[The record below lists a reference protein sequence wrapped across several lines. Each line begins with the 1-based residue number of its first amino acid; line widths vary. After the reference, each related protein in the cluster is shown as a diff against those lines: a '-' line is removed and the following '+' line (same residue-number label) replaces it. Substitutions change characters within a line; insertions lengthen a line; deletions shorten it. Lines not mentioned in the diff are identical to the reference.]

1 MWDKGKAV
9 TLHDDSSV
17 APSFTRPEAMRILHI
32 LDHSIPLHSGYAFR
46 SLSILKHQRQM
57 GWHTVQMTGPRQGGS
72 ELSPA
77 DSGGWHFFRTAP
89 SPSLWAALPL
99 LRHWSVVRELS
110 RRMLEVIRLTRPDV
124 LHAHSPALNAL
135 AALRVG
141 RRLGIPVVYEIRA
154 FWEDAAA
161 DLGTGRTGGL
171 RYRLSRALETYVVRR
186 ADAVTTICEGL
197 RSDIEAR
204 GVAPERITVIPNAVN
219 LNHFEASRPRDNALA
234 LQLGVGRGPTLGFVG
249 SFYAYEGLELL
260 LQAMPQLIEA
270 HPGLRLLLVGGGPQE
285 EMLKQCAKRL
295 GIASHVI
302 FAGRVPHEEVTCYYS
317 VIDVLVYPR
326 LAMRLT
332 DLVTPLKPLEAMAQG
347 RLVVASNVGGHCEL
361 IRDGDT
367 GLLFKAGDVGDL
379 VYVTLSLLRTPL
391 RWPALRAAA
400 RAYVESERTW
410 PASVARYE
418 TVYAGMQAHA
428 GRR

>member
-1 MWDKGKAV
+1 
-9 TLHDDSSV
+9 
-17 APSFTRPEAMRILHI
+17 MRILHI

-57 GWHTVQMTGPRQGGS
+57 GWHTVQMTGPKQGES
-72 ELSPA
+72 ELSHTDA
-77 DSGGWHFFRTAP
+77 GGWHFFRTSP

-110 RRMLEVIRLTRPDV
+110 RRMFEVIRLTRPDV

-161 DLGTGRTGGL
+161 DHGNGRTGGL

-197 RSDIEAR
+197 RADIEAR
-204 GVAPERITVIPNAVN
+204 GVAAERITVIPNAVN
-219 LNHFEASRPRDNALA
+219 LNHFEVGHPRDHALA
-234 LQLGVGRGPTLGFVG
+234 QQLGVGKGTTLGFVG
-249 SFYAYEGLELL
+249 SFYAYEGLDLL
-260 LQAMPQLIEA
+260 LNAMPLLIEA

-285 EMLKQCAKRL
+285 SQLQHIVQRL
-295 GIASHVI
+295 GIGSHVI
-302 FAGRVPHEEVTCYYS
+302 FTGRVPHEEVASYYS
-317 VIDVLVYPR
+317 IIDALVYPR

-347 RLVVASNVGGHCEL
+347 RLVIASDVGGHREL

-367 GLLFKAGDVGDL
+367 GLLFKAGDVDDL
-379 VYVTLSLLRTPL
+379 VHVTLALLQTPQRWHSLRS
-391 RWPALRAAA
+391 AA

-418 TVYAGMQAHA
+418 TVYAGMQAQA